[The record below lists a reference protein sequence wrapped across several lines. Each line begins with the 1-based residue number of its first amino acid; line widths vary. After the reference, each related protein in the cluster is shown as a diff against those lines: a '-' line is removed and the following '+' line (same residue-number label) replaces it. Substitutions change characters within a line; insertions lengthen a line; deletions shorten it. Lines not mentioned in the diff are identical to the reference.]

1 MNTNIPIDE
10 QLLRTTIRIVSIK
23 NDGVTYSGTG
33 FFFKFE
39 INNHF
44 VPCIVT
50 NKHVVNGAVEL
61 QLTFRIDGDFGD
73 NHRNVTVNIKNVDQ
87 IILSHPDKD
96 VDLCLIKLAGILDYN
111 NNLKLL
117 IWYITKNNIIPDE
130 VVREEISNI
139 EDVTI
144 IGYPD
149 GIIDEMNNL
158 PIVRRGITA
167 TSIKYDFKGRK
178 EFLIDSAIF
187 GGSSGSPV
195 FIYDNGSYLKGNGI
209 VLGSRLYLV
218 GIVYAVAQHLV
229 NGDIGFVQVPSLTKP
244 IVQTNIPNNLGCVI
258 KASRLFDFEA
268 VIQKEIEKETNK
280 WKS

>member
-280 WKS
+280 